1 MWEIW
6 VWSLGWE
13 DPLERGKATH
23 SSILAWRIPWTVQS
37 VGSQRVRHGW
47 ATFTLLHREQS
58 ISLFLLKVKVK
69 VAQLCPALC
78 NPMDCSLPG
87 SSVHGILQAR
97 ILEWVAV
104 PFSGRSSQLRDRTQ
118 VSRTTGGF
126 FTTWASREVL
136 ILLRTFHF
144 FSLPRTH
151 YPTWTDRPQKR
162 KCKRFLKY
170 VKRCWT
176 SFRRKEMKMK
186 LTEIFSPINWQNWK
200 RW

>member
-1 MWEIW
+1 MGYPLQYSWASLVAQLVNKPPAMWEIW

-118 VSRTTGGF
+118 VSCTTGGF
-126 FTTWASREVL
+126 FTSWATREAQE
-136 ILLRTFHF
+136 
-144 FSLPRTH
+144 
-151 YPTWTDRPQKR
+151 WGK
-162 KCKRFLKY
+162 
-170 VKRCWT
+170 
-176 SFRRKEMKMK
+176 SF
-186 LTEIFSPINWQNWK
+186 
-200 RW
+200 